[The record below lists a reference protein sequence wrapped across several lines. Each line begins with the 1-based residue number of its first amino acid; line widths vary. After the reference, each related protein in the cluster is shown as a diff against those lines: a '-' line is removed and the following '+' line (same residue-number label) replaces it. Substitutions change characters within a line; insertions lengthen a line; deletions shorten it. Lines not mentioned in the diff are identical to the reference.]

1 MREHDKRLPF
11 CLMKVNFGKLKTKEE
26 YEMRKHVKL
35 LKKEKGMTLIELL
48 AVIII
53 IAIILAIAIP
63 IIANVI
69 GDSRDRATV
78 SEALNI
84 ISAAKLKYA
93 QDKDNTS
100 GSASYKAS
108 DLAGYID
115 IEQNDDAQ
123 FTVTFDG
130 KNWKITGHPANSIT
144 KVGNPATEGKLRA
157 FLKENENN

>member
-1 MREHDKRLPF
+1 
-11 CLMKVNFGKLKTKEE
+11 
-26 YEMRKHVKL
+26 MRKHVKL

-69 GDSRDRATV
+69 GQSRDRADV

-93 QDKDNTS
+93 QEGGN
-100 GSASYKAS
+100 
-108 DLAGYID
+108 DLPYTADELEEYID
-115 IEQNDDAQ
+115 FETANQKFKVSFEGN
-123 FTVTFDG
+123 
-130 KNWKITGHPANSIT
+130 KWKISGHPANKIT
-144 KVGNPATEGKLRA
+144 KVGDDATEGKLRA
-157 FLKENENN
+157 FLNKENENNNKENENN

>member
-1 MREHDKRLPF
+1 
-11 CLMKVNFGKLKTKEE
+11 
-26 YEMRKHVKL
+26 MRKHVKL

-69 GDSRDRATV
+69 GQSRDRADV

-93 QDKDNTS
+93 QEKSTGNQSYQITS
-100 GSASYKAS
+100 TTNNL
-108 DLAGYID
+108 DGYID
-115 IEQNDDAQ
+115 LKVNTNTTI
-123 FTVTFDG
+123 TVSVNNNT
-130 KNWKITGHPANSIT
+130 WSISGHPAVRI
-144 KVGNPATEGKLRA
+144 VGGDNATSATEGELRKY
-157 FLKENENN
+157 LDNN

>member
-1 MREHDKRLPF
+1 
-11 CLMKVNFGKLKTKEE
+11 
-26 YEMRKHVKL
+26 MRKHVKL

-69 GDSRDRATV
+69 GNSRERANV

-93 QDKDNTS
+93 QVGDPEDGDQEDGDPEDGDQEDGTE
-100 GSASYKAS
+100 ASYTA
-108 DLAGYID
+108 DELAGYID
-115 IEQNDDAQ
+115 FEIDNDD
-123 FTVTFDG
+123 FRVSFNGTT
-130 KNWKITGHPANSIT
+130 WSISGHPANDIDDI
-144 KVGNPATEGKLRA
+144 GDDATEGELRA

>member
-1 MREHDKRLPF
+1 
-11 CLMKVNFGKLKTKEE
+11 
-26 YEMRKHVKL
+26 MRKHVKL

-69 GDSRDRATV
+69 GNSRERANV

-93 QDKDNTS
+93 QEGGTGLPYDAD
-100 GSASYKAS
+100 A
-108 DLAGYID
+108 LEGYID
-115 IEQNDDAQ
+115 FETDSEDFEVSFEDN
-123 FTVTFDG
+123 
-130 KNWKITGHPANSIT
+130 KWKISGHPAVDIADEDNDES
-144 KVGNPATEGKLRA
+144 ATEGELRKY
-157 FLKENENN
+157 LDNN

>member
-1 MREHDKRLPF
+1 
-11 CLMKVNFGKLKTKEE
+11 
-26 YEMRKHVKL
+26 MRKHVKL

-63 IIANVI
+63 IITNVI

-93 QDKDNTS
+93 QVGDPEDGDQEDGDQEDGDQEDGTE
-100 GSASYKAS
+100 ASYTA
-108 DLAGYID
+108 DELAGYID
-115 IEQNDDAQ
+115 FEIDNDD
-123 FTVTFDG
+123 FRVSFNGTT
-130 KNWKITGHPANSIT
+130 WSISGHPA
-144 KVGNPATEGKLRA
+144 VGIAGTNNATSVTEGELRKY
-157 FLKENENN
+157 LDNN